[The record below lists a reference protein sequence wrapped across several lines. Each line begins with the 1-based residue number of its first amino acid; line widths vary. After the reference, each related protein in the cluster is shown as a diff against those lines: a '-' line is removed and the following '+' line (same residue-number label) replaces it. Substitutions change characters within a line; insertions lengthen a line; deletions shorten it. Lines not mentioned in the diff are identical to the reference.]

1 MSSAITGFIVLFVAL
16 NGVAIALVAIPLLRR
31 NDGRANAPYAAII
44 AAVALPALAVP
55 LYVSVSNYD
64 WSNPPAAGARAP
76 ATAGDMADVIKQL
89 EARLV
94 DAPDDFDGWLLLGR
108 SYMQMQRFQDAR
120 GAFAAAAEIEPSN
133 NTAKLE
139 LAEVDILL
147 DRANLGGDAGQLVEQ
162 VLSAEPDNPK
172 ALFYGGMAALA
183 RGDTDAVRTRW
194 QKLLAMSPPDN
205 IRELLEQQLAQL
217 DPGAAAVS
225 AAEPALATNDN
236 GIDISVT
243 ITDELSAQLAAGA
256 TLFVLARQPGV
267 AGPPI
272 AAIRT
277 SAQQLPAALRIS
289 DSDTMIAGRTLGGLD
304 AVELV
309 ARVSMGGG
317 PIATSGDFYGETI
330 WTASDNGE
338 RAVTIVIDQIVE

>member
-1 MSSAITGFIVLFVAL
+1 MSSAITGFIVLSVAL
-16 NGVAIALVAIPLLRR
+16 TGVAIALVVIPLLRR
-31 NDGRANAPYAAII
+31 KDGRANAPYAAII

-76 ATAGDMADVIKQL
+76 ATAGGMADVIKQL

-120 GAFAAAAEIEPSN
+120 GAFATAAEIKPS

-147 DRANLGGDAGQLVEQ
+147 DRANLGGDAGQVVEQ

-183 RGDTDAVRTRW
+183 RGDADAVRMRW

-217 DPGAAAVS
+217 DPGAAAAA

-267 AGPPI
+267 PGPPI

-277 SAQQLPAALRIS
+277 SAQQLPTALRIS
-289 DSDTMIAGRTLGGLD
+289 DTDTMIAGRTLGGLD